1 MTSDQELVRAFL
13 RRREERPFRDLYRR
27 HTPALFRVAWRLIGI
42 RQDAEDIVQETW
54 VRAAEALP
62 RFAWRSSLRTW
73 LAGIVVNLCRELGR
87 ARGRISVIRH
97 SPEVARNVTIETQD
111 HVTQD
116 RVDLERAISRLP
128 AGYREVVV
136 LHEIEGYTHKEIGLL
151 LGIDEGTSKSQLH
164 HARDALRGLF
174 QNQGGAS

>member
-1 MTSDQELVRAFL
+1 MTSDRELVRAFL
-13 RRREERPFRDLYRR
+13 RRREETPFRVLYRR
-27 HTPALFRVAWRLIGI
+27 HTPALFRVAWRLVGI

-54 VRAAEALP
+54 IRAAEALP

-73 LAGIVVNLCRELGR
+73 LVGIVVNLCRELGR
-87 ARGRISVIRH
+87 ARGRISGINH
-97 SPEVARNVTIETQD
+97 SPEATRHATIE
-111 HVTQD
+111 TQD